1 MTQLSPMTTNTETL
15 KTTKSS
21 ASNSS
26 TPAPISKDASPWIR
40 PELEKDPRQTL
51 EALRENQLAIKD
63 LEEKNKRLRS
73 RVEKHYE
80 AGELAD
86 FVDDNNSQKFNYQ
99 GVSATLCPGK
109 PKREWSPEV
118 QQQLDALK
126 QQIKE
131 IELIAESRHQYQET
145 RGKEYWRINLQK
157 EL

>member
-1 MTQLSPMTTNTETL
+1 MTNSTPICPLKPSNT
-15 KTTKSS
+15 
-21 ASNSS
+21 S

-99 GVSATLCPGK
+99 GVSATLCQGRTK
-109 PKREWSPEV
+109 KVWSPEV
-118 QQQLDALK
+118 QSELDKLQA
-126 QQIKE
+126 QITKVE
-131 IELIAESRHQYQET
+131 YEAQRKHLYSET
-145 RGKEYWRINLQK
+145 TGPAFWKVNLQK

>member
-1 MTQLSPMTTNTETL
+1 MTN
-15 KTTKSS
+15 
-21 ASNSS
+21 S
-26 TPAPISKDASPWIR
+26 TPICPLKPSNTSTHAPISKDASPWIR

-99 GVSATLCPGK
+99 GVSATLCPGRTK
-109 PKREWSPEV
+109 KVWSPEV
-118 QQQLDALK
+118 QSELDKL
-126 QQIKE
+126 QGQITRVEYEAQRKH
-131 IELIAESRHQYQET
+131 LYSET
-145 RGKEYWRINLQK
+145 TGPSYWRVNLQK

>member
-1 MTQLSPMTTNTETL
+1 MTN
-15 KTTKSS
+15 
-21 ASNSS
+21 S
-26 TPAPISKDASPWIR
+26 TPTCQLKPSNTSTHAPISKDASPWIR

-80 AGELAD
+80 AGELAV
-86 FVDDNNSQKFNYQ
+86 FVDDQNSQKFNYQ

-118 QQQLDALK
+118 QEQLDALK
-126 QQIKE
+126 QQITE